1 MLRLNTLKGAK
12 GAKRGNKRLGRG
24 AGSGKGDTSGK
35 GHKGQRARKSGN
47 ARPGYEG
54 GQTPLYRRAPKR
66 GFRNIF
72 STEYITINVSDLDRY
87 GLGEVSLD
95 ELKKT
100 RKVKGKEK
108 LLKILG
114 NGELSKAVTVKA
126 HKFTKSAQEKIEKAG
141 GKVEVIST
149 AVKPVERKKA
159 TAEGK

>member
-1 MLRLNTLKGAK
+1 MLQLHTLKSKK
-12 GAKRGNKRLGRG
+12 GATRGVKRRGRG
-24 AGSGKGDTSGK
+24 PGSGTGDTSGR

-54 GQTPLYRRAPKR
+54 GQTPLYRRTPKR

-72 STEYITINVSDLDRY
+72 STEYVTINVSDLERY
-87 GLGEVSLD
+87 GLSEVSLD
-95 ELKKT
+95 ELKQN

-114 NGELSKAVTVKA
+114 NGELSKAVVVKA

-141 GKVEVIST
+141 GKAEVIN
-149 AVKPVERKKA
+149 
-159 TAEGK
+159 GG